1 MELNNVDLNLAVKAE
16 NFDKS
21 LKGLKWITPNNI
33 SPEEEIENLN
43 EIKKIISSY
52 NTKKIII
59 TDYQIFPSVMKLKN
73 IAPNK
78 WFDSMSVPTSDN
90 KYFNFY
96 KKFFIKSLKAQ
107 KIETLFILKDK
118 EIYLKDIF
126 NKNCFTKEN
135 INKDLSKINIQ
146 KCINKN

>member
-1 MELNNVDLNLAVKAE
+1 
-16 NFDKS
+16 
-21 LKGLKWITPNNI
+21 
-33 SPEEEIENLN
+33 
-43 EIKKIISSY
+43 
-52 NTKKIII
+52 
-59 TDYQIFPSVMKLKN
+59 MKLKN